1 MLVNA
6 AFTTTIPNYCHY
18 EKSLLEEVTPNLKV
32 RISFSYHVM
41 STYDVNTLM
50 GTFVNIK

>member
-18 EKSLLEEVTPNLKV
+18 QQSLLKELTPNLKV
-32 RISFSYHVM
+32 RISFSYHLM
-41 STYDVNTLM
+41 STYDMNTLM
-50 GTFVNIK
+50 GIVVNIK